1 MFSCRYSY
9 LLVDRDFIIEKLLN
23 NNESIYKFTQADRQ
37 VARNESEK
45 KGFFSFNSHVEIW
58 KVEFENSIVI
68 SMKPINFS
76 SDL

>member
-1 MFSCRYSY
+1 MFRCRYSY
-9 LLVDRDFIIEKLLN
+9 LLADRDFIIEKLLN
-23 NNESIYKFTQADRQ
+23 DNESIYKFNQGDRQ
-37 VARNESEK
+37 VARNETEK

-68 SMKPINFS
+68 SMNPIEFI

>member
-9 LLVDRDFIIEKLLN
+9 LLVDRDFVIEKLLN
-23 NNESIYKFTQADRQ
+23 DNESIYKFTEDSRQ
-37 VARNESEK
+37 VARNEVEK

-58 KVEFENSIVI
+58 KVEFENSIVT
-68 SMKPINFS
+68 SMNPIEFS